1 MKRVDSYQCTANS
14 MSEALRSADTHR
26 LIRRLAQYELALP
39 VLCFLAGHRPL
50 AFVVSQGLYLAAPL
64 ALLLGLQQWSA
75 WAALLGSAQGIHLI
89 EAAVAEELNLPPRV
103 ASLSPER

>member
-1 MKRVDSYQCTANS
+1 MKHTDNYQCTANR
-14 MSEALRSADTHR
+14 MSEALLSPDTYR
-26 LIRRLAQYELALP
+26 LIRRLAQHELALP

-75 WAALLGSAQGIHLI
+75 WAALLGSTQGIHLI
-89 EAAVAEELNLPPRV
+89 EAAVAEELNLPPKV
-103 ASLSPER
+103 APPNPLQ